1 MHLLYITFGENISNQ
16 IQAQFSIITFLSHKK
31 EIDTINVVT
40 DNAEFYKNLKERVN
54 VIPIDAET
62 LNSWKGEYD
71 FFWRV
76 KIKAIE
82 MLCKMYRNEP
92 VLYLDTDTFLFG
104 DLLLLKQQALAGK
117 AFMHENE
124 GLLSKEKSKTAK
136 KMWHQVMNM
145 NYGNVTITANHCMW
159 NAGVVLT
166 PNQKNNT
173 EIQLALEICD
183 AMCKQGVTR
192 RLLEQFALSVS
203 LQEVYGLQPAKNEI
217 GHYWSNKETWNKV
230 IEDFFITA
238 NFKGFTIEEMAHAI
252 KDFDFTKIP
261 VKMRV
266 RSTNT
271 RLTALINKLYPAQD
285 VVYINDIKR
294 S

>member
-1 MHLLYITFGENISNQ
+1 MHLLYITFGEDISNH
-16 IQAQFSIITFLSHKK
+16 IQAQFSIITFLSQKK
-31 EIDTINVVT
+31 ENTTINIVT
-40 DNAEFYKNLKERVN
+40 DHAEFYKNLKERIN
-54 VIPIDAET
+54 VIVIDAET

-82 MLCKMYRNEP
+82 MLCDMYANQP

-104 DLLLLKQQALAGK
+104 DVSLLKQQALAGK

-124 GLLSKEKSKTAK
+124 GMLSKEKSKTAK
-136 KMWHQVMNM
+136 KMWGQVMNI
-145 NYGNVTITANHCMW
+145 NYGNVIITANHCMW

-166 PNQKNNT
+166 PNQKNNKET
-173 EIQLALEICD
+173 QLALEICD

-192 RLLEQFALSVS
+192 RLIEQFALSIS
-203 LQEVYGLQPAKNEI
+203 LQEVYGLQAANSEI
-217 GHYWSNKETWNKV
+217 GHYWSNKDSWIKV

-238 NFKGFTIEEMAHAI
+238 NFKGFSIEEIVQEI
-252 KDFDFTKIP
+252 KKFDFNKIP

-271 RLTALINKLYPAQD
+271 RLTALVNKLYPAQD
-285 VVYINDIKR
+285 VEYINNIKR
-294 S
+294 